1 MKKVCLVLAVVMMG
15 FISLVSAQK
24 PFAGTIKTHTHIEG
38 TDDPNILS
46 EGESDA
52 SIQIFGNYTKMVRN
66 IQEGF
71 GITSISNGDT
81 KSNIVILDIM
91 GMGKFF
97 IETPAE
103 KILEAQKTV
112 KYDYDKTGEKKTIA
126 GYECE
131 KVVVTVTDL
140 ETDESK
146 SFVEYVTTALNVG
159 ENINFAETPGLA
171 GYSLRSEI
179 KQDIEGTEVT
189 IITEATEII
198 PNKKLKAV
206 DFMMPADA
214 QDIKTNPQLMKM
226 LGMGGDDEDEE

>member
-15 FISLVSAQK
+15 FVSLVSAQK

-52 SIQIFGNYTKMVRN
+52 SVQIFGNYTKMVRS

-71 GITSISNGDT
+71 GITSISNGDA

-91 GMGKFF
+91 GMGKYF

-112 KYDYDKTGEKKTIA
+112 KYDYNKTGEKKTIV

-131 KVVVTVTDL
+131 KVIVTVTDL

-146 SFVEYVTTALNVG
+146 SFVEYVTTGLNVG

-189 IITEATEII
+189 IVTEATEII

-226 LGMGGDDEDEE
+226 LGMGDGEDEE

>member
-1 MKKVCLVLAVVMMG
+1 MKKVCLVLAVIMMG
-15 FISLVSAQK
+15 FVSHVAAQK
-24 PFAGTIKTHTHIEG
+24 TFAGTIKTHTHIEG

-46 EGESDA
+46 QGESDA
-52 SIQIFGNYTKMVRN
+52 SIQIFGNYTKMVRS

-81 KSNIVILDIM
+81 KSNVVILDIM
-91 GMGKFF
+91 GMGKYYV
-97 IETPAE
+97 ETPAE
-103 KILEAQKTV
+103 KILEAQKTL

-131 KVVVTVTDL
+131 KVIVTMTDL

-146 SFVEYVTTALNVG
+146 SFVEWVTNALNVG

-171 GYSLRSEI
+171 GYALRSEV
-179 KQDIEGTEVT
+179 KQEIEGTDVT

-198 PNKKLKAV
+198 PNKKLKVV

-214 QDIKTNPQLMKM
+214 QDIHTNPQLMKM
-226 LGMGGDDEDEE
+226 LGMGGEDDED

>member
-15 FISLVSAQK
+15 FVSLVSAQK

-46 EGESDA
+46 EGEGDA
-52 SIQIFGNYTKMVRN
+52 SIQIFGNYTKMVRS

-71 GITSISNGDT
+71 GITSISNGDA

-91 GMGKFF
+91 GMGKYY

-131 KVVVTVTDL
+131 KVVVTITDL

-146 SFVEYVTTALNVG
+146 TFVEWVTNDLNVG

-171 GYSLRSEI
+171 GYALRSEV
-179 KQDIEGTEVT
+179 KQEIEGAEVT

-198 PNKKLKAV
+198 PNKKLKVV

-214 QDIKTNPQLMKM
+214 QDIKSNPQLMKM
-226 LGMGGDDEDEE
+226 LGMGGDDEDED

>member
-15 FISLVSAQK
+15 FVSLVSAQK

-46 EGESDA
+46 EGEGDA
-52 SIQIFGNYTKMVRN
+52 SIQIFGNYTKMVRS

-71 GITSISNGDT
+71 GITSISNGDA

-91 GMGKFF
+91 GMGKYY

-131 KVVVTVTDL
+131 KVVVTITDL
-140 ETDESK
+140 ETDESRT
-146 SFVEYVTTALNVG
+146 FVEWVTMGLNVG

-171 GYSLRSEI
+171 GYALRSEV

-198 PNKKLKAV
+198 PNKKLKVV

-214 QDIKTNPQLMKM
+214 QDIKSNPQLMKM
-226 LGMGGDDEDEE
+226 LGMGGDDEDED